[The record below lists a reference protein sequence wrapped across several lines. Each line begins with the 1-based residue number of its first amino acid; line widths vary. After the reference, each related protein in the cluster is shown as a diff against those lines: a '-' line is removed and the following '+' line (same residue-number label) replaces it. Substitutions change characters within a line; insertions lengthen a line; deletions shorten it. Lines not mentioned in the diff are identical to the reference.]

1 MAKHYDKQFKEDALQ
16 YREDHPEL
24 TVTAV
29 CRNLGISVPTFYN
42 WHNQAKQNDGEVD
55 HIGSG
60 NYASEEAREI
70 ARLKRELKNKDDA
83 LQILKKA
90 WVFWQKTNISSL
102 RMCSRS

>member
-1 MAKHYDKQFKEDALQ
+1 MSKQYDKQFKEDALR

-24 TVTAV
+24 SVAAV
-29 CRNLGISVPTFYN
+29 CRNLGISTPSFYN
-42 WHNQAKQNDGEVD
+42 WQNQARDNGGEIN

-60 NYASEEAREI
+60 NYVSEGAKEI

-90 WVFWQKTNISSL
+90 MGILAKEE
-102 RMCSRS
+102 R